1 MSYYK
6 VGPDDSSI
14 IKKRTTWELLDAI
27 EAASNGDTIEIEKNY
42 YYESDKNIVVNKNIA
57 IIGNVDFNSNIE
69 IQNTPVIAT
78 GFFVTKGAK
87 VTLKNV
93 IIRIAEEEK
102 NALNIKENLIL
113 LEKT

>member
-1 MSYYK
+1 MNYYK

-27 EAASNGDTIEIEKNY
+27 EAASDGDTIEIEKNY
-42 YYESDKNIVVNKNIA
+42 YYESNKNIVINKNIA
-57 IIGNVDFNSNIE
+57 IIGNVDFNSDIE
-69 IQNTPVIAT
+69 IQHAPIIAT

-93 IIRIAEEEK
+93 IIRINAEEN
-102 NALNIKENLIL
+102 NALNMKNLIL
-113 LEKT
+113 LGKI